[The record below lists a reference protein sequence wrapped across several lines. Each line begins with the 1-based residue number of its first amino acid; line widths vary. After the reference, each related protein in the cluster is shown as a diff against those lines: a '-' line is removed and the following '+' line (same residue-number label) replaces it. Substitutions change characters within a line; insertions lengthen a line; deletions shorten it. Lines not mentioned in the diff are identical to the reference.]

1 MHQPG
6 QGCSRGSAAITAR
19 GIAAGLTP
27 RGRGYAG
34 KPDDAIPKAERFAIK
49 NADLCGFRRDGPI
62 CGSRAEQ
69 VGRQAKTKDKRRDN
83 RASHAQ
89 PRTAEAGAE
98 LPSLEYAPW
107 FSHQARDNRV
117 LRRVTT
123 AKTAKNPRHTHAKG
137 EEMHLIR

>member
-6 QGCSRGSAAITAR
+6 QSRSRGSAAITAR

-62 CGSRAEQ
+62 CGGRAEQ

-83 RASHAQ
+83 RASHPQ
-89 PRTAEAGAE
+89 PGTAEAWAK
-98 LPSLEYAPW
+98 LPSLEDTPW
-107 FSHQARDNRV
+107 FSHRARLTEFYGV
-117 LRRVTT
+117 LQLPRQQKIGVILTQK
-123 AKTAKNPRHTHAKG
+123 AKRCT
-137 EEMHLIR
+137 